1 MSDMTPNKRQELASA
16 VILGH
21 ADAGELAEF
30 KRLYAEDQ
38 SFRTLVAEMEEF
50 LSPLSSLSEDAE
62 PPEGLLDDIMVQ
74 IAGPAASSKAAT
86 PTPTPE
92 PAPEAPQRVAR
103 RRRSKSR
110 RHPERPWQYATAA
123 SLILAVG
130 SLAVHSIPE
139 TEVLE
144 PAPVEVATVQ
154 EELLTLMTAGEE
166 APTVVVLLYDKD
178 SNQIT
183 GRLTNVQPPADGV
196 WQLWLLREGLDAPQ
210 SLGLLTELSDD
221 GVINLSIA
229 TELAAGSDT
238 LAISV
243 EPEGGSP
250 EAGPTGPVVF
260 TGAVSPI

>member
-21 ADAGELAEF
+21 ADEAELAQF

-38 SFRTLVAEMEEF
+38 SFRTLVEEMEEF
-50 LSPLSSLSEDAE
+50 LSPLSTMSDDAE
-62 PPEGLLDDIMVQ
+62 PPEGVLDDIMVQ
-74 IAGPAASSKAAT
+74 ITGAEPAPSAAA
-86 PTPTPE
+86 PT
-92 PAPEAPQRVAR
+92 PAPEAPKRVR
-103 RRRSKSR
+103 RRRSSKAR

-139 TEVLE
+139 TETPE

-154 EELLTLMTAGEE
+154 EELLTLMTSGEE

>member
-50 LSPLSSLSEDAE
+50 LSPLSTLSDDAE
-62 PPEGLLDDIMVQ
+62 PPVGVLDDIMVQ
-74 IAGPAASSKAAT
+74 ITGAEPAPSAAA
-86 PTPTPE
+86 PT
-92 PAPEAPQRVAR
+92 PAPEAPQRVR
-103 RRRSKSR
+103 RRRSSKAR

-130 SLAVHSIPE
+130 SLAVHSIPDTE
-139 TEVLE
+139 TPD

-154 EELLTLMTAGEE
+154 EELLTLMTSGEE

-210 SLGLLTELSDD
+210 SLGLLTELSED

>member
-1 MSDMTPNKRQELASA
+1 MSEISPNKQQELASA

-21 ADAGELAEF
+21 ADAEQLEEF
-30 KRLYAEDQ
+30 KRLYVESE
-38 SFRTLVAEMEEF
+38 SFRELVAEMEEF
-50 LSPLSSLSEDAE
+50 LSPLSALSEDEA
-62 PPEGLLDDIMVQ
+62 PPEGVLDDIMAQ
-74 IAGPAASSKAAT
+74 IAGPEASTKAVA
-86 PTPTPE
+86 PTH
-92 PAPEAPQRVAR
+92 APEAPQRV
-103 RRRSKSR
+103 RRRSSSRSR

-130 SLAVHSIPE
+130 SLAVHSIPDTE
-139 TEVLE
+139 TPP
-144 PAPVEVATVQ
+144 PAPVEVASVQ
-154 EELLTLMTAGEE
+154 EELLTLMTSGGE

-196 WQLWLLREGLDAPQ
+196 WQLWLLRDGLDAPQ

-229 TELAAGSDT
+229 TQLAAGSDT

>member
-50 LSPLSSLSEDAE
+50 LSPLSTLSDDAE
-62 PPEGLLDDIMVQ
+62 PPEGVLDDIMVQ
-74 IAGPAASSKAAT
+74 ITGAEPAPSAAA
-86 PTPTPE
+86 PTPV
-92 PAPEAPQRVAR
+92 PEAPQRVR
-103 RRRSKSR
+103 RRRSSKAR
-110 RHPERPWQYATAA
+110 LHPERPWQYATAA

-130 SLAVHSIPE
+130 SLAVHSIPNTE
-139 TEVLE
+139 TPE

-154 EELLTLMTAGEE
+154 EELLTLMTSGEE

>member
-21 ADAGELAEF
+21 ADAAELAEF

-38 SFRTLVAEMEEF
+38 SFQTLVAEMEEF
-50 LSPLSSLSEDAE
+50 LSPLSTMSEDAD
-62 PPEGLLDDIMVQ
+62 PPEGLLDDIMIQ
-74 IAGPAASSKAAT
+74 IAGPEASTKAAI
-86 PTPTPE
+86 PTP
-92 PAPEAPQRVAR
+92 ASEAPQRVR
-103 RRRSKSR
+103 RRRSSNSR

-139 TEVLE
+139 VGTPE
-144 PAPVEVATVQ
+144 PAPVEVANVQ
-154 EELLTLMTAGEE
+154 EELLTLMTSGGE

-183 GRLTNVQPPADGV
+183 GRLTNVQPPSDGV
-196 WQLWLLREGLDAPQ
+196 WQLWLLRDGLDAPQ

-243 EPEGGSP
+243 EPRGGSP